1 MRYLLVTGLAGLIC
15 AQFDSEQPCFCKIGE
30 AVEPCSC
37 AGSNI
42 DRLNNEQ
49 LYDRL
54 QNLLQRDFFRFY
66 KVGAYCLECP

>member
-1 MRYLLVTGLAGLIC
+1 MVTGLAGLIC